1 MIPVTQATIL
11 ALPSHLTARVGVDRV
26 LAEEHEDG
34 YLLAV
39 YRSWQAAP
47 GGYEAGDAFR
57 GLTPAEMGEIGDLV
71 RRQRGPA
78 YHEIRHASGP
88 RDAARPVSAGQRW
101 AGMAGRARRSA

>member
-11 ALPSHLTARVGVDRV
+11 RLPAELAARVGAPAV

-39 YRSWQAAP
+39 YRSWEAVE
-47 GGYEAGDAFR
+47 GGYDAEDAI
-57 GLTPAEMGEIGDLV
+57 GTLTPAEMAEIGDLV
-71 RRQRGPA
+71 RCQRGPA
-78 YHEIRHASGP
+78 YHEVRHADGP

-101 AGMAGRARRSA
+101 AGMKGRARRSA